1 MSIWNAYPADLFII
15 IGVLFAN
22 NLSSKQFYINYILID
37 FVRVLPP
44 IAVAIICK
52 VIFYQI

>member
-1 MSIWNAYPADLFII
+1 MSIWNAYPADLLII
-15 IGVLFAN
+15 IGVLFAIN
-22 NLSSKQFYINYILID
+22 ISSKQFYINYILID
-37 FVRVLPP
+37 FVSVLPP